1 MSSTSILFLVG
12 IKHSGKSALGR
23 LASSVIPNAT
33 FYDSDDYVIPLLAPP
48 YTSIRQFYGSEGQA
62 AFMALELEAVK
73 SILQQAEGELAI
85 IALGGGACD
94 NTPLITLMQRVG
106 KIIYLQVD
114 SETLFKRIVK
124 GGLPPFLDSDDP
136 ASSFDTLYR
145 QRDAQ
150 YRKLSDYVLQL
161 SDCRSVEEN
170 GLIVAKLLLEVAGSE
185 DQCQKTVSEQP
196 LK

>member
-124 GGLPPFLDSDDP
+124 GGSPFLDSDDP

-145 QRDAQ
+145 KGMHNIGNFPIMC
-150 YRKLSDYVLQL
+150 YNYP
-161 SDCRSVEEN
+161 
-170 GLIVAKLLLEVAGSE
+170 IVGQSREWADWPNFS
-185 DQCQKTVSEQP
+185 SR
-196 LK
+196 